1 MLSSTCLRLR
11 LKPLEALRRVQANTV
26 EKRLLNDRGLPA
38 FNLRFFIL
46 HKMGEYGVAMYAS
59 GETVYGVCT
68 ENGAEEKPL
77 EGLIEGSPS

>member
-1 MLSSTCLRLR
+1 MKIASAQIE
-11 LKPLEALRRVQANTV
+11 PLEALRRVQANTV
-26 EKRLLNDRGLPA
+26 EKRLLNDRALPA

-46 HKMGEYGVAMYAS
+46 NKMGEYAGVAMYAS

-68 ENGAEEKPL
+68 EHGAEEKPL